1 MRVVLLS
8 VIFFA
13 AATLQAHA
21 TGAIYCRVT
30 NNTLHCFASVNKQL
44 GAAQYEAALACV
56 AGYPAGC
63 FMANAKPFANTCAAV
78 AAQNGPHA
86 STAYVYA
93 EAATREGAI
102 AKALSRCSRTYG
114 GCYSEIIACDG
125 AAASATPEPIVAFHL
140 SPIGLFNF
148 YAIRSGISF
157 GIGVII
163 ALLAFAKRAAL
174 INFIIHG
181 NLPQELP
188 VYGDDIQVLFR
199 RTQRVNWY
207 GRVVFG
213 IIARLA
219 MDHKQLSLVRRYWL
233 GRVIAF
239 DSLRR
244 QRQNRLAR
252 IHLQL
257 AASVK
262 PESNDKKPLS
272 QLWAAIKYL
281 FLVLFYVVR
290 AVFSFLFGFFF
301 IRVTIAKL
309 VNGELIES
317 KNLVLVLQAKEA
329 IEESARYLKEYL
341 TIAETFD
348 EREELFESK

>member
-1 MRVVLLS
+1 MLLVPASAFGAGAISCEISGNRIVCAGAANFPSPAFAFKAAMDACLRNLGRPCRLPWLFSNTCQVVYASPNTFYSENSPTRDEGENPRQACLNNPEGARPCLRAMVLCDGTASRDPTPNRVVLFS
-8 VIFFA
+8 YPPPSRSQNFA
-13 AATLQAHA
+13 LFSF
-21 TGAIYCRVT
+21 GAVGT
-30 NNTLHCFASVNKQL
+30 
-44 GAAQYEAALACV
+44 
-56 AGYPAGC
+56 
-63 FMANAKPFANTCAAV
+63 
-78 AAQNGPHA
+78 
-86 STAYVYA
+86 
-93 EAATREGAI
+93 
-102 AKALSRCSRTYG
+102 
-114 GCYSEIIACDG
+114 
-125 AAASATPEPIVAFHL
+125 
-140 SPIGLFNF
+140 
-148 YAIRSGISF
+148 GISF
-157 GIGVII
+157 GIGLVIV
-163 ALLAFAKRAAL
+163 LLIYASRARL
-174 INFIIHG
+174 INLIIHG
-181 NLPQELP
+181 NLPQKIP
-188 VYGDDIQVLFR
+188 VYAEDIQVLFK

-290 AVFSFLFGFFF
+290 ALFSFLFGFFF

-309 VNGELIES
+309 VSGELIES
-317 KNLVLVLQAKEA
+317 KDLVLVLQAKEA

-341 TIAETFD
+341 TTAETFD